1 MYKEKVCM
9 MYRKVVIVCSVR
21 CCSGAC
27 LCVQTQR
34 PKRPRFR
41 VQCVCVLVTGCLGGD
56 VSLGCIRARSKDA
69 RHSKTGML
77 VTSNGRPWPRGSL
90 LRDHSSLRDTVLVRK
105 HIPVQAVP
113 HLSSNAIDRL
123 DDVEGENLAHQ
134 DIQHDNVA
142 ARHLEN
148 TESGWWQEESQT
160 VTIIHSENE
169 LRWPER
175 SKRQGGQLE
184 GRPRV
189 NNWRQRPF
197 ERRRTHQLQTERN
210 TAIGITCT
218 LPECTFGPLA
228 ERYPHQAWQCGTAR
242 DPEISRLY

>member
-105 HIPVQAVP
+105 HIRSPS
-113 HLSSNAIDRL
+113 LSRTPS
-123 DDVEGENLAHQ
+123 
-134 DIQHDNVA
+134 
-142 ARHLEN
+142 
-148 TESGWWQEESQT
+148 TGWTTSKGST
-160 VTIIHSENE
+160 SRTRIHSM
-169 LRWPER
+169 
-175 SKRQGGQLE
+175 
-184 GRPRV
+184 
-189 NNWRQRPF
+189 
-197 ERRRTHQLQTERN
+197 TM
-210 TAIGITCT
+210 
-218 LPECTFGPLA
+218 
-228 ERYPHQAWQCGTAR
+228 
-242 DPEISRLY
+242 